1 MIDEPTLFYPDNINK
16 QSKTTDPFTSHEAS
30 KAAAPRMG
38 KDKAKVLSIFE
49 SFPNGG
55 LIDEELEEY
64 AIQIGVWPGNASKR
78 RSDLS
83 RDGFL
88 VWTGETRLTK
98 ANKNSKVWKLK

>member
-1 MIDEPTLFYPDNINK
+1 M
-16 QSKTTDPFTSHEAS
+16 
-30 KAAAPRMG
+30 
-38 KDKAKVLSIFE
+38 
-49 SFPNGG
+49 
-55 LIDEELEEY
+55 IDEELEEY